1 MAAGATATLRT
12 GDLSL
17 SYAPLGSVDNV
28 ERLPY
33 SLRILLENA
42 LRFESESGVEAVAQW
57 EPQAEPSREL
67 GFRPSRVLLQDFTG
81 VPRSSTSPRC
91 AARWPTSAATRRR
104 STRTSRPSS

>member
-17 SYAPLGSVDNV
+17 SYAPLGSVGNV

-42 LRFESESGVEAVAQW
+42 LR
-57 EPQAEPSREL
+57 
-67 GFRPSRVLLQDFTG
+67 
-81 VPRSSTSPRC
+81 
-91 AARWPTSAATRRR
+91 
-104 STRTSRPSS
+104 

>member
-1 MAAGATATLRT
+1 MASGATATLRT

-17 SYAPLGSVDNV
+17 SYAPLGSVENV

-42 LRFESESGVEAVAQW
+42 LRYESESGVEAVAQW

-81 VPRSSTSPRC
+81 VPAIVDVAAMRSAMHDLGGDPAKINPLVS
-91 AARWPTSAATRRR
+91 
-104 STRTSRPSS
+104 